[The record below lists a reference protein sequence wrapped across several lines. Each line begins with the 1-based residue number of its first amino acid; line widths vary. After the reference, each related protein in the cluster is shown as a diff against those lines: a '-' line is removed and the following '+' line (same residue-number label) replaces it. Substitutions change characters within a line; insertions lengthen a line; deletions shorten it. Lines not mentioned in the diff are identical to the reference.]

1 MNVKVIFVV
10 ENLSKKRKKTKEK
23 CVLTYSSLCFFAFFW
38 HSGFELVDDI
48 ALHYSFKK

>member
-1 MNVKVIFVV
+1 
-10 ENLSKKRKKTKEK
+10 LKTSAKKEK
-23 CVLTYSSLCFFAFFW
+23 KQKRNVFLHIPRFVFLLFFW